1 MAEQFKVAVVDDDPR
16 LRKLIVE
23 ELTDEGVT
31 PLPCETGQKLL
42 DLLQSESVDLILL
55 DLMMPE
61 MDGFLC
67 LEELVKRSIQVPVIV
82 VTALNDEVKHQKV
95 HDLGAV
101 DYILKPDLFER
112 LPELLNQHLPR
123 PRNLHDQGL
132 PAESEES
139 F

>member
-1 MAEQFKVAVVDDDPR
+1 MADLFNVAVVDDDPR

-23 ELTDEGVT
+23 ELTDEGVR
-31 PLPCETGQKLL
+31 PLACETGQKLL

-82 VTALNDEVKHQKV
+82 VTALNDEIKRQKV
-95 HDLGAV
+95 QDLGAA

-112 LPELLNQHLPR
+112 LPELLDQYLPR
-123 PRNLHDQGL
+123 PRSLHHQG
-132 PAESEES
+132 
-139 F
+139 